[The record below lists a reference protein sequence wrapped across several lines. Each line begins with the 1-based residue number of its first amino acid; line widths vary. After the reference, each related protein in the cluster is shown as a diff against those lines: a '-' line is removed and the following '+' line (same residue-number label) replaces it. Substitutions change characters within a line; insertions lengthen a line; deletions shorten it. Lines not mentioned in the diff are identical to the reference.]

1 MTMINRPKRDAVSQA
16 IDIFRD
22 AMRPFLVHCLRSVPG
37 ATLEETIKRSLPPS
51 QANQF
56 VQTLRDARHD
66 VQAAIDIAYFPHLV
80 SRNWDALRHRFNND
94 RTVGNELWLIM
105 RARNQVAHPGQQ
117 DLDVDFTLTHLFH
130 IAEVLGRINAPD
142 QKREVEAIRDRLRTA
157 AESKAEPSE
166 SAGFQTTEI
175 PGPASAKPSGK
186 LKPWRE
192 VIQPS
197 TDVAQGTFQQAE
209 FAADLQQVYEG
220 RANATEYGDPVSFF
234 NHTYITPGIRT
245 LLANALKR
253 LAGNGGDPVIQTKTG
268 FGGGK
273 THSLIALYH
282 LVSNAGDLTNPP
294 ATGDDQRTSNE
305 IRSLLE
311 QAGLAPDDDLNAKT
325 AVLVGTYLSPTDND
339 QTEKTGDPL
348 NTLWGRMAY
357 QLGGQEAYDIVG
369 EAARRGTAP
378 GGAQLDRLFDHVGPC
393 VILIDELVAYVRNA
407 GGAKD
412 SVYTFVQ
419 ALTESVRRSKNATLV
434 VTLPESEV
442 EAGGEVGA
450 EALTRLDHLLG
461 RIEAVWEPLEVNEA
475 FEVVRR
481 RLFGNAIDRQERDR
495 TCGSFAAMYSRS
507 RTDYPDGIGE
517 QRYLERIKACYPI
530 HPEIFDRLYAD
541 WSSIPQ
547 FQRTRG
553 VLRMLAN
560 WISRLYLNDDSAP
573 LILPGSLPLSDP
585 ALRSEF
591 TNLLGGQW
599 AAVLTEVDSDG
610 SRVDNIDKT
619 VQRFRDIGG
628 AARRIARTIF
638 LGSAPSGAL
647 RGIDDRQIHLGVAQ
661 PGQGVSVYN
670 EALNRMSGSLYF
682 LYVNDGRHYFHAEE
696 NLNRIAVDRAGTL
709 SPQAINSH
717 IVSVLRE
724 EVFQTYGQR
733 SQVIVFDDS
742 VDVPEAEHV
751 RLVILPPD
759 KALPS
764 RSKETDHAS
773 EEALRILKFRR
784 DAHRVRR
791 NTLLFLAAREDE
803 IRALR
808 NQVRTYLAWHSIIN
822 GDSRIDSLKGERLRQ
837 ARGSLKRAE
846 RDVHSA
852 LVRAYRQALAPVQ
865 DDPGDAN
872 AYRMA
877 VSQIDSLDTGEI
889 VGNTFDK
896 FIADEALIDKIST
909 SAVSQ
914 LLRQHVW
921 SSEAYE
927 DHIDID
933 TLWDLLT
940 NNVYMHRLRNKSV
953 LQNCIEQGVQDGAFG
968 FAEGYVSNNY
978 QYLRFRE
985 PPVYQPSLMAER
997 SPRLLVH
1004 PDMAALLKEEETRRK
1019 TQVTPSEGAT
1029 DGEETTEIQP
1039 VDPPPPQP
1047 RGPTRIVATKTM
1059 HGEMSLDDIDKLDDE
1074 IVRNL
1079 RGDGGEVTVEITIRA
1094 QKADGFSEG
1103 IARSVRENSEQ
1114 LGVDLNTFDDV

>member
-1 MTMINRPKRDAVSQA
+1 MTTINRPNKDALGRA

-37 ATLEETIKRSLPPS
+37 ATLEETVTRSLPPS
-51 QANQF
+51 LANQF
-56 VQTLRDARHD
+56 VHTLRDAGND
-66 VQAAIDIAYFPHLV
+66 VQAAIDIAYFPQLV
-80 SRNWDALRHRFNND
+80 SKNWDAFRRRFNND

-117 DLDVDFTLTHLFH
+117 DLDLDFTLTHLFH
-130 IAEVLGRINAPD
+130 IAEVLGRINAPNR
-142 QKREVEAIRDRLRTA
+142 KREVEAIRGQLRNA
-157 AESKAEPSE
+157 AESKAGPGE
-166 SAGFQTTEI
+166 SVGFQTTES
-175 PGPASAKPSGK
+175 PKPDSTATKPLGK
-186 LKPWRE
+186 LKSWRE
-192 VIQPS
+192 VIRPS

-209 FAADLQQVYEG
+209 FAADLQQVYDG
-220 RANATEYGDPVSFF
+220 RASATEYGDPVSFF

-294 ATGDDQRTSNE
+294 PTGDDQRTSNE

-311 QAGLAPDDDLNAKT
+311 QAGLAPDDDLNVKT

-442 EAGGEVGA
+442 EAGGEGGA

-481 RLFGNAIDRQERDR
+481 RLFGNAIDETERDR
-495 TCGSFAAMYSRS
+495 TCGTFAAMYNRSRS
-507 RTDYPDGIGE
+507 DYPREVGE
-517 QRYLERIKACYPI
+517 QRYLERMKTCYPI
-530 HPEIFDRLYAD
+530 HPEIFDRLYSD
-541 WSSIPQ
+541 WSPIPQ

-560 WISRLYLNDDSAP
+560 WISRLYLNADPAP

-599 AAVLTEVDSDG
+599 AAVLTEADSDG
-610 SRVDNIDKT
+610 SRADNIDKT

-628 AARRIARTIF
+628 AARRIARAVF
-638 LGSAPSGAL
+638 LGSAPGRAL
-647 RGIDDRQIHLGVAQ
+647 RGIDDRQMHLGVTQ

-670 EALNRMSGSLYF
+670 EALTRMSGSLYF
-682 LYVNDGRHYFHAEE
+682 LYANNGRFYFHAEE
-696 NLNRIAVDRAGTL
+696 NLNRIAVDRAGSL
-709 SPQAINSH
+709 GPQEINSH
-717 IVSVLRE
+717 ILSVLRE
-724 EVFQTYGQR
+724 EVYQTYGRR
-733 SQVIVFDDS
+733 SEVIVLDDS
-742 VDVPEAEHV
+742 VEVPEAEHV
-751 RLVILPPD
+751 RLVILPPH

-764 RSKETDHAS
+764 RSKEIDHAS
-773 EEALRILKFRR
+773 EEALRILKYR
-784 DAHRVRR
+784 DAGHRVRR
-791 NTLLFLAAREDE
+791 NALLFLATREDD
-803 IRALR
+803 IRTLR
-808 NQVRTYLAWHSIIN
+808 SRVGTHLGWDSIVN
-822 GDSRIDSLKGERLRQ
+822 GESRIDNLKGERLRQ
-837 ARGSLKRAE
+837 AKASLSSAA
-846 RDVHSA
+846 RDVRSA
-852 LVRAYRQALAPVQ
+852 LVMAYRQAMAPVQ
-865 DDPGDAN
+865 DDPRDAN
-872 AYRMA
+872 SYRMA
-877 VSQIDSLDTGEI
+877 VSQIDTLDTGEI
-889 VGNTFDK
+889 VGNAFDK
-896 FIADEALIDKIST
+896 FIADEALVERIST
-909 SAVSQ
+909 WALAQ
-914 LLRQHVW
+914 LLKHHVW
-921 SSEAYE
+921 SSESYQ
-927 DHIDID
+927 DHIDVD

-940 NNVYMHRLRNKSV
+940 NNVYMHRLRNKNV

-968 FAEGYVSNNY
+968 YAEGYASNTYEN
-978 QYLRFRE
+978 LRFRE
-985 PPVYQPSLMAER
+985 PLVYQPLLLAERGPSVLVNPVMAE
-997 SPRLLVH
+997 LVKQEIG
-1004 PDMAALLKEEETRRK
+1004 PDPPT
-1019 TQVTPSEGAT
+1019 
-1029 DGEETTEIQP
+1029 GENNGNGP
-1039 VDPPPPQP
+1039 DRPPPPPPPPPRP
-1047 RGPTRIVATKTM
+1047 RGPTRLIATKTM
-1059 HGEMSLDDIDKLDDE
+1059 SAEFSLDDVDKLRDD

-1079 RGDGGEVTVEITIRA
+1079 SDDGGEVTVEIIIRA
-1094 QKADGFSEG
+1094 SKSGGFSEG
-1103 IARSVRENSEQ
+1103 IARSVRDNSLQ
-1114 LGVDLNTFDDV
+1114 LGVDLTTFDDG